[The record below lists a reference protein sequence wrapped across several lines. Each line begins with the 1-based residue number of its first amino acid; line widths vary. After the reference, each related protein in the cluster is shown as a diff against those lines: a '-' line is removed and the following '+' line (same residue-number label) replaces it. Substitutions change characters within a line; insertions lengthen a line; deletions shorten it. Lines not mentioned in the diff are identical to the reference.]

1 MHYTLHQLVVYLKVI
16 QKKSI
21 TKAAEELHLTQPAVS
36 IQIKKLQ
43 EQFDVPL
50 IEVIG
55 RRIHITEFGQE
66 IAIACQ
72 EIVNQMADIQNKA
85 LAYKGI
91 VTGKIRISVVST
103 GKYVIPY
110 FLTKFSKLFP
120 GVELVI
126 DVTNKTKVIETLE
139 KNQTDFALVST
150 IPENININTIELMSN
165 KLYLTR
171 KHYPTEPITKFN
183 HSDLEKVSLIYRE
196 KGSATRLAMEK
207 YISSYSLKSTRNI
220 ELVSNEAVKQA
231 IIAGMG
237 YSIMPLIG
245 MKNELLN
252 GELEIVPVPNLP
264 IETEWNLIWLKD
276 KQLSPSSQAYVKFI
290 NENKDNI
297 IHKHFDWFT
306 KF

>member
-1 MHYTLHQLVVYLKVI
+1 MHYTLHQLIIYLKVI

-55 RRIHITEFGQE
+55 RKIHITEFGQE

-72 EIVNQMADIQNKA
+72 RIVTQIADIQNKA

-91 VTGKIRISVVST
+91 VTGKIKISIVST

-120 GVELVI
+120 GIELII
-126 DVTNKTKVIETLE
+126 DVTNKSQIIETLE
-139 KNQTDFALVST
+139 KNETDFALVST
-150 IPENININTIELMSN
+150 IPENLNINNIELMSN

-171 KHYPTEPITKFN
+171 KHQRTESVSKFN
-183 HSDLEKVSLIYRE
+183 PPNLEKVSLIYRE
-196 KGSATRLAMEK
+196 EGSATRQAMEK
-207 YISSYSLKSTRNI
+207 YISSYAKKTTRTI

-231 IIAGMG
+231 VVAGMG

-252 GELEIVPVPNLP
+252 GDLEIVPMPNLP

-276 KQLSPSSQAYVKFI
+276 KQLSPSGQAYLKFV

-297 IHKHFDWFT
+297 IYNHFDWYS

>member
-1 MHYTLHQLVVYLKVI
+1 MHYTLHQLVIYLKVI

-55 RRIHITEFGQE
+55 RKIHVTEFGQE
-66 IAIACQ
+66 IALACQ

-85 LAYKGI
+85 LAFKGM
-91 VTGKIRISVVST
+91 VTGKIKISVVST

-120 GVELVI
+120 GIELII
-126 DVTNKTKVIETLE
+126 DVTNKAKVIETLE
-139 KNQTDFALVST
+139 KNETDFALVST
-150 IPENININTIELMSN
+150 IPENLNINTIELMLN

-171 KHYPTEPITKFN
+171 KSKIEGPVAHFN
-183 HSDLEKVSLIYRE
+183 PSDLEKISLIYRE
-196 KGSATRLAMEK
+196 QGSATRQAMEK
-207 YISSYSLKSTRNI
+207 YISSYQITSTRTI

-231 IIAGMG
+231 IVAGMG

-252 GELEIVPVPNLP
+252 RELEIVPMPNLP

-276 KQLSPSSQAYVKFI
+276 KQLSPSSQAYVNFI
-290 NENKDNI
+290 HENKDAI
-297 IHKHFDWFT
+297 IHKHFNWFT

>member
-55 RRIHITEFGQE
+55 RKIHVTEFGQE
-66 IAIACQ
+66 IALACQ

-85 LAYKGI
+85 LAYKGM
-91 VTGKIRISVVST
+91 VTGKIKISVVST

-120 GVELVI
+120 GIELII
-126 DVTNKTKVIETLE
+126 DVTNKAKVIESLE

-150 IPENININTIELMSN
+150 IPENLNIKNIELMSN

-171 KHYPTEPITKFN
+171 NHHPTEPLANFKT
-183 HSDLEKVSLIYRE
+183 SDLEKVSLIYRE
-196 KGSATRLAMEK
+196 EGSATRQAMEK
-207 YISSYSLKSTRNI
+207 YVSSYNIKTTRTI
-220 ELVSNEAVKQA
+220 ELVSNEAVKQG
-231 IIAGMG
+231 IVAGMG

-252 GELEIVPVPNLP
+252 GELEIVPMPNLP
-264 IETEWNLIWLKD
+264 IETEWNLIWLRD
-276 KQLSPSSQAYVKFI
+276 KQLSPSGQAYVNFI
-290 NENKDNI
+290 NENKNNI
-297 IHKHFDWFT
+297 IHKYFDWYT